1 VSVQLILDNLVS
13 HARRIALQYYSE
25 LKKRNPK
32 IKRHE
37 KSFYMYLRDGKPESL
52 IAMLFWLG
60 NWWSMYDYK
69 TSRILF
75 DFATS
80 LAATINEVKQ

>member
-37 KSFYMYLRDGKPESL
+37 KSFYMYLNSGPDG
-52 IAMLFWLG
+52 IVAMLMWLG